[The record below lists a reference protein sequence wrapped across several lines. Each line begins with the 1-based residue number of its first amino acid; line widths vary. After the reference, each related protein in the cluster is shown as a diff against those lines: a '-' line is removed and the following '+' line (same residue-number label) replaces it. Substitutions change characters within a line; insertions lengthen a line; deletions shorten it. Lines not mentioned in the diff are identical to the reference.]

1 MKRIS
6 LALIMIFSINAYS
19 QSFIL
24 TKQPL
29 QRDLNCHT
37 KTSLT
42 TYLNEVKWNKLFPNR
57 HGFKLLKGKK
67 NTADFYSFKAFV
79 TAAKVFPEFLAGDVI
94 TQKQELSAFL
104 ANIAQETSGGWTEAP
119 GGYFKWGLYFVE
131 EKQDSLV
138 NSYADI
144 SKKNY
149 PPVTG
154 KKYFGRGPKQLS
166 WNYNYG
172 QFSEA
177 WFGSKDSLLLHPEL
191 LAQNPVLSVASAI
204 WFWMTPQFPKPSCH
218 DIMTGKWKPNA
229 NDIEKGRKPGFGAT
243 VNVINGGI
251 ECGNGINLDKTAY
264 RYQYYTYFCKYFH
277 VSPGEN
283 ISCSSQIPF
292 GL

>member
-119 GGYFKWGLYFVE
+119 GGYFKWGLY
-131 EKQDSLV
+131 
-138 NSYADI
+138 
-144 SKKNY
+144 
-149 PPVTG
+149 
-154 KKYFGRGPKQLS
+154 KQL
-166 WNYNYG
+166 
-172 QFSEA
+172 
-177 WFGSKDSLLLHPEL
+177 
-191 LAQNPVLSVASAI
+191 
-204 WFWMTPQFPKPSCH
+204 C
-218 DIMTGKWKPNA
+218 
-229 NDIEKGRKPGFGAT
+229 
-243 VNVINGGI
+243 
-251 ECGNGINLDKTAY
+251 
-264 RYQYYTYFCKYFH
+264 
-277 VSPGEN
+277 
-283 ISCSSQIPF
+283 
-292 GL
+292 